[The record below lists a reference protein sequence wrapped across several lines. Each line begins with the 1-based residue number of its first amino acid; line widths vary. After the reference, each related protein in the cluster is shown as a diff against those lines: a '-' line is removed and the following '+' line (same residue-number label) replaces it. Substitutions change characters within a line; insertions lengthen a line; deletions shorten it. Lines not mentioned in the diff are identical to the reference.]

1 MASTEQQSLQEL
13 ETRVRALMLSYR
25 QLRAENAALL
35 RQVEALGASVE
46 QEKADVRK
54 LRSELS
60 ALRAAQV
67 ITLEEDD
74 VKVARARISRMI
86 REIDKCIALLA

>member
-46 QEKADVRK
+46 QEKADARK

-67 ITLEEDD
+67 IMLEEGD